1 MPTRNVNLTD
11 GQARF
16 LQRGVRSGRYQNASE
31 AVRAGLRL
39 LEQQEKE
46 DRLKLRRLRQAIAAG
61 LQDIDEGRFEAV
73 TPDSLGE
80 FMRSVA
86 AESASG
92 RRRS

>member
-16 LQRGVRSGRYQNASE
+16 LERGVRSGRYQNASE

-46 DRLKLRRLRQAIAAG
+46 DRLKLQRLRQAIDSG
-61 LQDIDEGRFEAV
+61 FQDIDEGRFEMV
-73 TPDSLGE
+73 TADNLAE
-80 FMRSVA
+80 FMRSVV
-86 AESASG
+86 AESNGG
-92 RRRS
+92 RRRK